1 MKAGLRKFRSFSQS
15 YIRVE
20 LSAKLKQAPAYR
32 GGTQNQS
39 VSCCAVTSF
48 LTYIPPNEG
57 VFMNESRIAQR
68 RKQTVVRV
76 GCYLCGTK

>member
-1 MKAGLRKFRSFSQS
+1 LVRSLS

-32 GGTQNQS
+32 KGTRNQS

-48 LTYIPPNEG
+48 LKYILPNDG
-57 VFMNESRIAQR
+57 VFMNESRTAHR
-68 RKQTVVRV
+68 QTQTAEIKLVS
-76 GCYLCGTK
+76 